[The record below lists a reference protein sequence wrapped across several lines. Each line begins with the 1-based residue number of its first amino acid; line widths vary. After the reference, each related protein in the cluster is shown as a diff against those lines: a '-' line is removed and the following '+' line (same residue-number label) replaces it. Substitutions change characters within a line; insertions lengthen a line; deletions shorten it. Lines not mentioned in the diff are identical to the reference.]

1 MAQYDEKIIHEFA
14 DQLYRR
20 ANFIIGIFTVVGA
33 IIGLLL
39 GYTFGAYGGKRV
51 IYALIAGG
59 IGGGIGYYIG
69 TARAFALKLQ
79 AQTALCQVQI
89 EKNTRK

>member
-20 ANFIIGIFTVVGA
+20 ANTIIALFSLVGA
-33 IIGLLL
+33 IIGLFA
-39 GYTFGAYGGKRV
+39 GWGVGQYGTKRF

-69 TARAFALKLQ
+69 TARAFVLKLQ
-79 AQTALCQVQI
+79 AQTALCQAQI
-89 EKNTRK
+89 EKNTK